1 MKHIGWFI
9 LDKNGLVFLYLPK
22 QMYFFGEVVDKKQEI
37 DIDQRLRQIDEV
49 WAGLAPHKIVRAY
62 CEEGVQ

>member
-22 QMYFFGEVVDKKQEI
+22 QMYSTGAVVDKQQVT

-49 WAGLAPHKIVRAY
+49 WAGLAPHKLVKAY
-62 CEEGVQ
+62 YEEEMQ

>member
-22 QMYFFGEVVDKKQEI
+22 QMYFTGEVVDKQQEP
-37 DIDQRLRQIDEV
+37 DIDQRLRQLDEV
-49 WAGLAPHKIVRAY
+49 WASLAPHKLVKAY
-62 CEEGVQ
+62 CDEGMQ

>member
-9 LDKNGLVFLYLPK
+9 LDKNGLVFLYLPR
-22 QMYFFGEVVDKKQEI
+22 QMYFFGDAADKEQET

-62 CEEGVQ
+62 CDEGIQ